1 MMKRKFATLSFL
13 VLSCVLVSAQDVN
26 TAHDH
31 DFNFSQF
38 RTFAVKLGTSWG
50 DPSAEA
56 AAKQSITR
64 QLEEKGWRQVDP
76 AECDALVV
84 VHGSQQKETIRG
96 FYDDSPGFGWHNV
109 GAPGLADTTEYDY
122 KPGTLMVDIFD
133 AKTKHA
139 VFRGVAKNE
148 LTGNAGNE
156 AHSIDKAIK
165 KMLKGL
171 PSVKNNENKTG
182 KQG

>member
-1 MMKRKFATLSFL
+1 MRKKFAMMSFL
-13 VLSCVLVSAQDVN
+13 VLSFALVSAQDVS

-50 DPSAEA
+50 DAQAEA

-64 QLEEKGWRQVDP
+64 QLEQKGWRQADP
-76 AECDALVV
+76 ADCDALVV
-84 VHGSQQKETIRG
+84 LHGSQQRETIRN

-148 LTGNAGNE
+148 LAGNTGNQ
-156 AHSIDKAIK
+156 AHNIDKAIK

-171 PSVKNNENKTG
+171 PSAKNNENKNG
-182 KQG
+182 KQE